1 MSSSRYREKVRS
13 GDMAPQYEDIRYSI
27 NRGQSGHRVVTSRP
41 WWNPRYWT
49 RKIWIGFV
57 AIVIIIIIV
66 IVAVAVS
73 LGKKNS
79 SYPDYPPLTY
89 NLQDTY
95 AGETFF
101 DQFNYMTGY
110 DPAQGFV
117 HYVPREEA
125 LNRNLT
131 YATPSSA
138 VLRVDTAVGPNSNPD
153 ASTGRFSVRLES
165 KKTYNGGL
173 FIFDVKHTPYACG
186 AWPALW
192 LTDSFHWPQHG
203 EIDVMESINQG
214 TDGNAMTLHTTD
226 GCSMSVKRK
235 QTGSTQQD
243 NCDQSSNKNAGCG
256 VKEADSTFGA
266 ALNSAGGSIMAVE
279 WRDAGIRMWRFGRD
293 AVPVDIA
300 SKKPNPAGWGT
311 AAADFPSTD
320 CDIGSHFKNNSI
332 IANIDLCGDLVYDS
346 WGQSG
351 CPGNCTDLVATQPDL
366 FQTAFW
372 EFGSFEV
379 YQSS

>member
-1 MSSSRYREKVRS
+1 MRHSRYHDKGQS
-13 GDMAPQYEDIRYSI
+13 ADTDPLYGDNRYEM
-27 NRGQSGHRVVTSRP
+27 NRGHGHRATTSRP

-49 RKIWIGFV
+49 RKIWIGV
-57 AIVIIIIIV
+57 AAVVVIVIII

-73 LGKKNS
+73 LSKKNN
-79 SYPDYPPLTY
+79 SYPDYSPLTY

-101 DQFNYMTGY
+101 DQFDYKTGY

-117 HYVPREEA
+117 HYVPKEEA

-131 YATPSSA
+131 YATPSTA
-138 VLRVDTAVGPNSNPD
+138 VLRVDTAVGPGSQPD

-173 FIFDVKHTPYACG
+173 FVFDVKHTPYACG

-203 EIDVMESINQG
+203 EIDIMESINQG
-214 TDGNAMTLHTTD
+214 TNGNAMTLHTTD
-226 GCSMSVKRK
+226 DCSMSVQRK
-235 QTGSTQQD
+235 QTGSSLQD
-243 NCDQSSNKNAGCG
+243 NCDHSINKNAGCG
-256 VKEADSTFGA
+256 VKEPDSTFGA

-279 WRDAGIRMWRFGRD
+279 WRAAGIRIWQFARN
-293 AVPVDIA
+293 AIPSDITG
-300 SKKPNPAGWGT
+300 KKPNPAGWGIAT
-311 AAADFPSTD
+311 ADFPSTD
-320 CDIGSHFKNNSI
+320 CDIGSHFKNHSI
-332 IANIDLCGDLVYDS
+332 IVNIDLCGDLVYGS
-346 WGQSG
+346 WSESG
-351 CPGNCTDLVATQPDL
+351 CPGNCTDLVANQPGL
-366 FQTAFW
+366 FKTAFW

-379 YQSS
+379 YQAS